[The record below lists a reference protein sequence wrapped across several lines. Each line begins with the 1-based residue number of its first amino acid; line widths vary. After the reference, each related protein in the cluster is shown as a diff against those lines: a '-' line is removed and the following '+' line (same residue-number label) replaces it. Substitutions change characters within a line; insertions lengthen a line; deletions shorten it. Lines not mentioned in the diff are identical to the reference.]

1 MRRPS
6 PSIVISCLALFIA
19 LGGTAIAA
27 KTLITSSSQIKN
39 GVVSGGDIKDGSITS
54 TDIKNGSISSTKLK
68 SGLRSASTA
77 GAGATA
83 VEVVR
88 RSGPELAQPGGA
100 TVATMRSLEPGT
112 YAILA
117 KTTLAPDKDERGL
130 GELLRSDRSG
140 TGHCVLN
147 AGGDVDDA
155 REAIAG
161 PGTQQPSTLNL
172 QLTRSIS
179 APTDVTLVCDS
190 NQPFK
195 AADTSIIAIKL
206 ADSRRSDVTE

>member
-6 PSIVISCLALFIA
+6 PSIVISCVALFIA

-39 GVVSGGDIKDGSITS
+39 GVVTGSDIRNGTIRGGDIANGTITAS
-54 TDIKNGSISSTKLK
+54 K
-68 SGLRSASTA
+68 LRSVVRGSSVAGGAS
-77 GAGATA
+77 A
-83 VEVVR
+83 VEAVR
-88 RSGPELAQPGGA
+88 KVGPALNQPGGA
-100 TVATMRSLEPGT
+100 TVATLRSLEPGT
-112 YAILA
+112 YAIFG
-117 KTTLAPDKDERGL
+117 KTTLSPNKEEQGL
-130 GELLRSDRSG
+130 GELLRDDKSG

-161 PGTQQPSTLNL
+161 PGTQQPSSLNL
-172 QLTRSIS
+172 QLTRTIA

-195 AADTSIIAIKL
+195 ASDTSIIAIKL
-206 ADSRRSDVTE
+206 ASSSRVDVTE